1 MVVDQ
6 TRGGQLPQEL
16 GVDTLGLEIFQSVRA
31 FLVIFVGVKG
41 SLSLFNGGQELYC
54 LSLRRR
60 RGGRSSARRS
70 TAACFEAVTL
80 ALNISQLVR
89 AFQVFFP
96 RAEGS

>member
-31 FLVIFVGVKG
+31 FLVIFVGAGG

-60 RGGRSSARRS
+60 RGGRSSARGS
-70 TAACFEAVTL
+70 TAACFESSHFGAQYL
-80 ALNISQLVR
+80 SIGES
-89 AFQVFFP
+89 FSSIF
-96 RAEGS
+96 SKS